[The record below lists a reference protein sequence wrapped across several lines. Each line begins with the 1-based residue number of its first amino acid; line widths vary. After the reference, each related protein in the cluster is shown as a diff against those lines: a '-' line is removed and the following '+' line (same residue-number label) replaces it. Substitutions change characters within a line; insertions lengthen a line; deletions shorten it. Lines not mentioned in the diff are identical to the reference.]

1 MLNQVLCVDDD
12 PITLMLYKKV
22 IDKVNYSKEV
32 KTLIN
37 GEEALEYF
45 AYLKNERLVTP
56 PELVLLDINMPLMD
70 GWRFLDNYLKMGYN
84 LLFNATKFIVL
95 SSSIDPND
103 VDKSKEYPM
112 VIDFISKPITKDI
125 LSNLKL

>member
-12 PITLMLYKKV
+12 PITLILYKKV

-45 AYLKNERLVTP
+45 AYLKTESLVTP
-56 PELVLLDINMPLMD
+56 PELVLLDINMPQMD

-84 LLFNATKFIVL
+84 LLFNATKFIIL

-103 VDKSKEYPM
+103 IDKSKQYPM

>member
-22 IDKVNYSKEV
+22 IDRVNYSKEV

-45 AYLKNERLVTP
+45 AYLKNESLVTP

-103 VDKSKEYPM
+103 MDKSKEYPM

-125 LSNLKL
+125 LNNLKL